1 MNVTAP
7 SLSELKVEQAAFD
20 RLLPKMLK
28 EHRGQFVVVYGE
40 ESRGFF
46 TTYDEAYAFALD
58 NFGLDAVFLISEV
71 MERNNTPAS
80 ISWHSGVMFG

>member
-1 MNVTAP
+1 MNATAP
-7 SLSELKVEQAAFD
+7 KLAALKVEQAAFD
-20 RLLPKMLK
+20 RLLPKILK
-28 EHRGQFVVVYGE
+28 DRRGQFVVVYGE

-71 MERNNTPAS
+71 IERNNTPAS

>member
-1 MNVTAP
+1 MNATEPKLFA
-7 SLSELKVEQAAFD
+7 LKVEQAAFD
-20 RLLPKMLK
+20 RLLPRMLE
-28 EHRGQFVVVYGE
+28 EHRGQFVVVYGQ

-58 NFGLDAVFLISEV
+58 NFGLDTVFLISEV
-71 MERNNTPAS
+71 IERNNIPAS